1 MSQEDP
7 EFDRSDAVLTTSQRE
22 RLVLHATNSDS
33 EINYTPK
40 HRERIRNRV
49 LNGTKD
55 LSLLFEYLEERDITQ
70 VFEVN
75 EEPLQDAK
83 DMMNQVIRH
92 IENSI
97 ADIEDLASEASLI
110 QKRKAKIQGEIHYL
124 KHERKDLLD
133 YESSN
138 QSEQGIQ
145 SSSNPNQV
153 EDEGR
158 IEELEKEL
166 ANLREKHEKR
176 IQHSLLSSE
185 TIENTISSLNNLNF
199 EELPGQIAAD
209 TRELIENLETI
220 EAPKMTEKFDEADL
234 DELANFGT
242 GVGEEELNRYH
253 TLLSES
259 KELLGEIEDAL
270 ETSQLGP
277 QRKEEL
283 VNGIGFYLRVCDI
296 LDESPDEI
304 VREAIV
310 RTYTEQQPNTVVGD
324 VFVDVNA
331 ENINEAA
338 RRGRQKLRGNS
349 HLSSAELRAVA
360 ETDYQELAS
369 LMLPKTE
376 TEFAEL
382 ILDNLEIINSEL
394 SLVDQEPKRPDTGVI
409 PDAIAKN
416 DQGKI
421 IVIELKYHKAGTKH
435 RNQLEKLIAEY
446 GGYENAEGLLVTLDR
461 DSKKEPQVSAERLT
475 AEGNKDEEKFDIME
489 FRSDT
494 NS

>member
-92 IENSI
+92 IESSI
-97 ADIEDLASEASLI
+97 ADIEDLVSEASLI
-110 QKRKAKIQGEIHYL
+110 QKRKAEIQDEIHY
-124 KHERKDLLD
+124 
-133 YESSN
+133 
-138 QSEQGIQ
+138 QQGIQ

-331 ENINEAA
+331 ENLNEAA

-446 GGYENAEGLLVTLDR
+446 GGYENAEGLLVTLDK

>member
-1 MSQEDP
+1 MSQEGP

-75 EEPLQDAK
+75 EEPLQEAK

-110 QKRKAKIQGEIHYL
+110 QKRKAEIQDEIHY
-124 KHERKDLLD
+124 
-133 YESSN
+133 
-138 QSEQGIQ
+138 QQGIQ

-331 ENINEAA
+331 ENLNEAA

>member
-22 RLVLHATNSDS
+22 RLVLHATDSDS

-75 EEPLQDAK
+75 EEPLQEAK

-92 IENSI
+92 IESSI
-97 ADIEDLASEASLI
+97 ADIEDLVSEASLI
-110 QKRKAKIQGEIHYL
+110 QKRKAEIQDEIHY
-124 KHERKDLLD
+124 
-133 YESSN
+133 
-138 QSEQGIQ
+138 QQGIQ

-185 TIENTISSLNNLNF
+185 IIENTISSLNNLNF

-331 ENINEAA
+331 ENLNEAA

-421 IVIELKYHKAGTKH
+421 IVIELKYHKAETKH

>member
-22 RLVLHATNSDS
+22 RLVLHATDSDS

-75 EEPLQDAK
+75 EEPLQEAK

-92 IENSI
+92 IESSI
-97 ADIEDLASEASLI
+97 ADIEDLVSEASLI
-110 QKRKAKIQGEIHYL
+110 QKRKAEIQDEIHY
-124 KHERKDLLD
+124 
-133 YESSN
+133 
-138 QSEQGIQ
+138 QQGIQ

-185 TIENTISSLNNLNF
+185 IIENTISSLNNLNF

-331 ENINEAA
+331 ENIDEAA

>member
-22 RLVLHATNSDS
+22 RLVLHATDSDS

-75 EEPLQDAK
+75 EEPLQEAK

-92 IENSI
+92 IESSI
-97 ADIEDLASEASLI
+97 ADIEDLVSEASLI
-110 QKRKAKIQGEIHYL
+110 QKRKAEIQDEIHY
-124 KHERKDLLD
+124 
-133 YESSN
+133 
-138 QSEQGIQ
+138 QQGIQ

-331 ENINEAA
+331 ENLNEAA

-421 IVIELKYHKAGTKH
+421 IVIELKYHKAETKH

>member
-110 QKRKAKIQGEIHYL
+110 QKRKAEIQAEIHY
-124 KHERKDLLD
+124 
-133 YESSN
+133 
-138 QSEQGIQ
+138 QQGIQ

-242 GVGEEELNRYH
+242 GVGEEELNRYY

-382 ILDNLEIINSEL
+382 ILNNLEIINSEL

-446 GGYENAEGLLVTLDR
+446 GGYENAEGLLVTLDK

-475 AEGNKDEEKFDIME
+475 AEGNKDEEKFDIMQ

>member
-22 RLVLHATNSDS
+22 RLVLHATDSDS

-75 EEPLQDAK
+75 EEPLQEAK

-92 IENSI
+92 IESSI
-97 ADIEDLASEASLI
+97 ADIEDLVSEASLI
-110 QKRKAKIQGEIHYL
+110 QKRKAEIQDEIHY
-124 KHERKDLLD
+124 
-133 YESSN
+133 
-138 QSEQGIQ
+138 QQGIQ

-185 TIENTISSLNNLNF
+185 IIENTISSLNNLNF

-331 ENINEAA
+331 ENLNEAA

-382 ILDNLEIINSEL
+382 ILNNLEIINSEL

>member
-22 RLVLHATNSDS
+22 RLVLHATDSDS

-92 IENSI
+92 IESSI
-97 ADIEDLASEASLI
+97 ADIEDLVSEASLI
-110 QKRKAKIQGEIHYL
+110 QKRKAEIQDEIHY
-124 KHERKDLLD
+124 
-133 YESSN
+133 
-138 QSEQGIQ
+138 QQGIQ

-166 ANLREKHEKR
+166 ANLREKHDKVTLEHEEIQKR

-185 TIENTISSLNNLNF
+185 IIENTISSLNNLNF

-446 GGYENAEGLLVTLDR
+446 GGYENAEGLLVTLDK

>member
-22 RLVLHATNSDS
+22 RLVLHATDSDS

-92 IENSI
+92 IESSI
-97 ADIEDLASEASLI
+97 ADIEDLVSEASLI
-110 QKRKAKIQGEIHYL
+110 QKRKAEIQDEIHY
-124 KHERKDLLD
+124 
-133 YESSN
+133 
-138 QSEQGIQ
+138 QQGIQ

-166 ANLREKHEKR
+166 ANLREKHDKVTLEHEEIQKR

-446 GGYENAEGLLVTLDR
+446 GGYENAEGLLVTLDK

>member
-22 RLVLHATNSDS
+22 RLVLHATDSDS

-75 EEPLQDAK
+75 EEPLQEAK

-92 IENSI
+92 IESSI
-97 ADIEDLASEASLI
+97 ADIEDLVSEASLI
-110 QKRKAKIQGEIHYL
+110 QKRKAEIQDEIHY
-124 KHERKDLLD
+124 
-133 YESSN
+133 
-138 QSEQGIQ
+138 QQGIQ

-185 TIENTISSLNNLNF
+185 IIENTISSLNNLNF

-331 ENINEAA
+331 ENLNEAA

-446 GGYENAEGLLVTLDR
+446 GGYENAEGLLVTLDK

>member
-92 IENSI
+92 IESSI

-110 QKRKAKIQGEIHYL
+110 QKRKAEIQDEIHY
-124 KHERKDLLD
+124 
-133 YESSN
+133 
-138 QSEQGIQ
+138 QQGIQ

-446 GGYENAEGLLVTLDR
+446 GGYENAEGLLVTLDK